1 MGQIKCQTN
10 CKRWV
15 SLNDRPIVLQLK
27 FKIMGQ
33 IKSLQDLFRHFAS
46 EDLVLGPANKKI
58 SNKKCLIKIC
68 NKNSQY
74 KKEEEKDLVLGP
86 GLLTRL
92 ILAAPTHLEEK
103 NIN

>member
-1 MGQIKCQTN
+1 MGQIK
-10 CKRWV
+10 
-15 SLNDRPIVLQLK
+15 L
-27 FKIMGQ
+27 
-33 IKSLQDLFRHFAS
+33 LQDLFRHFAS

-58 SNKKCLIKIC
+58 SNKKCLIIC

-92 ILAAPTHLEEK
+92 ILATPTHLEEK

>member
-1 MGQIKCQTN
+1 
-10 CKRWV
+10 
-15 SLNDRPIVLQLK
+15 
-27 FKIMGQ
+27 MGQ

-92 ILAAPTHLEEK
+92 ILAAPTHLEGK
-103 NIN
+103 IYKLRW